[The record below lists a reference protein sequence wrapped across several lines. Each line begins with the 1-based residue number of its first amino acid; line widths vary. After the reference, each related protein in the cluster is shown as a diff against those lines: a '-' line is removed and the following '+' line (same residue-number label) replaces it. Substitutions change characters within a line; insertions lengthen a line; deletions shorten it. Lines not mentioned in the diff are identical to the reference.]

1 MIFSSLTDLALSFS
15 STLFRRPQLFC
26 NFLLSSLK
34 CRDLLLQLRFTAFN
48 VVKCSMFEHIYKG
61 WNYTVL
67 YFLLKGLTLWQLTVG
82 MSGPS
87 YPPKIENEINNK
99 RPTSP
104 IKEISSPSC
113 KLKCKEPR
121 NRVVKSKAACKEPC
135 NCARCRGRH
144 IRRSDIVM
152 NHMRR
157 YPPKVGATWL
167 KNSIIFPRPNQVL
180 LISLFLI

>member
-1 MIFSSLTDLALSFS
+1 MIFFSCMDLALFFS
-15 STLFRRPQLFC
+15 STLFCRPQLFC

-34 CRDLLLQLRFTAFN
+34 CRGLLLQLRFTAFN
-48 VVKCSMFEHIYKG
+48 AVKCSMLEHIYKG
-61 WNYTVL
+61 WNYKVL
-67 YFLLKGLTLWQLTVG
+67 YFLLKELTLGQLTVG

-87 YPPKIENEINNK
+87 YPQKNENEINK

-104 IKEISSPSC
+104 LKEISSPSH
-113 KLKCKEPR
+113 KPKCKEPR

>member
-1 MIFSSLTDLALSFS
+1 MIFFSCMDLALFFS
-15 STLFRRPQLFC
+15 STLFCRPQLFC

-34 CRDLLLQLRFTAFN
+34 CRGLLLQLRFTAFN
-48 VVKCSMFEHIYKG
+48 AVKCSMLEHIYKG
-61 WNYTVL
+61 WNYKVL
-67 YFLLKGLTLWQLTVG
+67 YFLLKGLTLGQLTVG

-87 YPPKIENEINNK
+87 YPQKNENEINK

-104 IKEISSPSC
+104 LKEISSPSR
-113 KLKCKEPR
+113 KPKCKEPR